1 MPCAGIDFRDSAA
14 KPEASET
21 SHAGL
26 RVPARLPVLPAGT
39 EGTGELIP
47 EDRPVQLNSETATFH
62 WCNGVP
68 HRCRSESTGR

>member
-47 EDRPVQLNSETATFH
+47 EDRPVQLKLRDRDRPLVQRGAAQVS
-62 WCNGVP
+62 
-68 HRCRSESTGR
+68 